1 MDYSLPAVFGAGLL
15 TFASP
20 CVLPLAPVYLSLLG
34 GTSVTDLKAGR
45 APRGRLVAAGS
56 AFAAGLSSVFVVL
69 GMAASAAGRLVA
81 THRMS
86 LMLVGGVVTALFAL
100 RFLGL
105 FRPRLVESE
114 RRPLLDRLGARAG
127 LLGAFA
133 FGVAF
138 GVGWTPCIGPVLGAV
153 LTYTAAQGA
162 SPLQG
167 AMYLG
172 AYAAGLSLPLVA
184 AAAAAPWVL
193 ARLARLRSALP
204 TLERVTGVALLAA
217 AGWMLVGPVSTLWAR
232 TSAREAG
239 AVAGGA
245 AAPCATEGEGVTCAA
260 VVPVGARAAGA
271 ATALRGPGVVEFVSP
286 RCTVCARMRP
296 VVEGV
301 ERACGVHVQRVD
313 VADPAGQ
320 AAAQQH
326 GIVGVPTFVRVDATG
341 AAVERWVGAQ
351 PEATLRDA
359 VERAAGMNCA
369 GPPS

>member
-34 GTSVTDLKAGR
+34 GTSVGDLKAGR

-56 AFAAGLSSVFVVL
+56 AFALGLSSVFVAL
-69 GMAASAAGRLVA
+69 GMAASVAGRLVA
-81 THRMS
+81 AHRTS
-86 LMLVGGVVTALFAL
+86 LMVVGGVVTALFAL
-100 RFLGL
+100 RFLGVL
-105 FRPRLVESE
+105 RAGFVESE
-114 RRPLLDRLGARAG
+114 RRPLLHRLGARAG
-127 LLGAFA
+127 LLGAFV

-162 SPLQG
+162 SPARG
-167 AMYLG
+167 ALYLG

-193 ARLARLRSALP
+193 ERLARLRSALP
-204 TLERVTGVALLAA
+204 TLERLTGVALLAVSV
-217 AGWMLVGPVSTLWAR
+217 WMLWGPVSALRAAPTV
-232 TSAREAG
+232 EA
-239 AVAGGA
+239 AT
-245 AAPCATEGEGVTCAA
+245 APCAAEGQGVTCAA
-260 VVPVGARAAGA
+260 AGTGAAGGV
-271 ATALRGPGVVEFVSP
+271 ATTLRGPGVVEFVSP
-286 RCTVCARMRP
+286 RCTVCTRMRP

-320 AAAQQH
+320 AAARRH
-326 GIVGVPTFVRVDATG
+326 GIVGVPTFVRVDESG
-341 AAVERWVGAQ
+341 MAVERWVGAQ

>member
-34 GTSVTDLKAGR
+34 GTSVGDLKAGR

-56 AFAAGLSSVFVVL
+56 AFALGLSSVFVAL
-69 GMAASAAGRLVA
+69 GMAASVAGRLVA
-81 THRMS
+81 AHRTS
-86 LMLVGGVVTALFAL
+86 LMVVGGVVTALFAL
-100 RFLGL
+100 RFLGVL
-105 FRPRLVESE
+105 RANFVESE

-162 SPLQG
+162 SPARG
-167 AMYLG
+167 ALMLG
-172 AYAAGLSLPLVA
+172 VYAAGLSLPLVA

-193 ARLARLRSALP
+193 ARLAGLRSSLP
-204 TLERVTGVALLAA
+204 TLERLTGVALLAVSA
-217 AGWMLVGPVSTLWAR
+217 WMLAGPVSSVFAR
-232 TSAREAG
+232 P
-239 AVAGGA
+239 AVASA
-245 AAPCATEGEGVTCAA
+245 TAPCAAEGDGVTCAA
-260 VVPVGARAAGA
+260 PQGAGSAGGV

-286 RCTVCARMRP
+286 RCTVCSRMRP

-320 AAAQQH
+320 AAAQRH

-341 AAVERWVGAQ
+341 EAVERWVGAQ